1 MEPMPTERRW
11 SEEGLSTV
19 LMVDERAEEAPRAP
33 VDQADVESL
42 VRLVLADPDGLAR
55 NAVRSRRACP
65 ICHGY
70 SFLDLHGVE
79 HVVRSTEEE
88 ASLRERGRL
97 HLLGSDELW
106 LPLNGARGYSKDTVL
121 EWIYRYAR
129 QARLVD
135 GASEVH
141 KMVFS
146 RTLMSEG
153 ADFWHWN

>member
-106 LPLNGARGYSKDTVL
+106 LPLNGAREEPAFVVAPSL
-121 EWIYRYAR
+121 I
-129 QARLVD
+129 
-135 GASEVH
+135 VH
-141 KMVFS
+141 SILRHGFRPPAVFW
-146 RTLMSEG
+146 RALHAFETGE
-153 ADFWHWN
+153 